1 MSANDTS
8 VDRFARFEESF
19 LNSSKIVTRNITQLS
34 GTRGREDAIN
44 SISVDIEFEL
54 DDADSYVVAMESEFR
69 SMPSA
74 EKKSIQQK
82 VRVCLIVRTLRM
94 NIFLIPSF
102 FLIQFNII
110 SQING
115 YKEEVN
121 QLKSHFKR
129 SKGDA
134 DALAL
139 KTGSSSRQK
148 LLTSQQKLDNSTAT
162 LEKSRMIIA
171 QTDEIGNQTINNMEN
186 QKEQLVGA
194 AAKVDETRGYT
205 SNARDVL
212 TAMANRAL
220 RHTACVALVIIILLG
235 LNVLTIYFAFIDKD
249 KKK

>member
-8 VDRFARFEESF
+8 ADRFARFEESF
-19 LNSSKIVTRNITQLS
+19 LNSSRIVTRNITQLS
-34 GTRGREDAIN
+34 GTRGRVDAIN

-94 NIFLIPSF
+94 NIFLILIPSF
-102 FLIQFNII
+102 VLIQFIFLIPSFVLIQFNII
-110 SQING
+110 SQMNG

-162 LEKSRMIIA
+162 LEKSRMVIA
-171 QTDEIGNQTINNMEN
+171 QTDEIGNQTINNMES
-186 QKEQLVGA
+186 QKGA
-194 AAKVDETRGYT
+194 ASRRG
-205 SNARDVL
+205 SKSR
-212 TAMANRAL
+212 
-220 RHTACVALVIIILLG
+220 
-235 LNVLTIYFAFIDKD
+235 
-249 KKK
+249 